1 MELRFKDP
9 YLDLS
14 HTEIM
19 GTLDLDPTVHLSADE
34 IVAAASDFAE
44 SGATFIEFSV
54 GKFAPKPVPDE
65 VVCNIVC
72 DAIAA
77 LGSDPELPIPAVYT
91 SSPAVMKAAVEAGA
105 KIVVDPLA
113 LRAPGALEQPRL
125 IALFACSMTK
135 T

>member
-1 MELRFKDP
+1 MELHFRDP

-65 VVCNIVC
+65 VVCKSR
-72 DAIAA
+72 
-77 LGSDPELPIPAVYT
+77 LELRSWLIRWRC
-91 SSPAVMKAAVEAGA
+91 G
-105 KIVVDPLA
+105 
-113 LRAPGALEQPRL
+113 LRAPWRWQPRL